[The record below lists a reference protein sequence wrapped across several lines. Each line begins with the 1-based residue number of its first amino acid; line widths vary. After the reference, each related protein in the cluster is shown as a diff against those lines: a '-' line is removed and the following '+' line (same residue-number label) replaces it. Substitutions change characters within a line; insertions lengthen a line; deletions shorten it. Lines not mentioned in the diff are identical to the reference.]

1 MTAAAR
7 TSASF
12 PPDFIRRLEAALGRP
27 IVEPNDAKAYLTDWR
42 GFLTAHNAIVVRPG
56 STGEVAKI
64 VRACA
69 EARVPIVPQGGLV
82 AHVDAR
88 VAFAPESETQ
98 PRTWP
103 NLADADDATQDA
115 LLAIVRGLRTF
126 DGQAAF
132 STWAYR
138 VATNTCLD
146 QIGRAHV

>member
-56 STGEVAKI
+56 STGEVSRI

-69 EARVPIVPQGGLV
+69 EARVFDTTVIWTRSVNTAGVPASNIWGCVVIVWYTTYGIEVPTAASSGDMPPGTV
-82 AHVDAR
+82 AAY
-88 VAFAPESETQ
+88 P
-98 PRTWP
+98 
-103 NLADADDATQDA
+103 
-115 LLAIVRGLRTF
+115 VRPVR
-126 DGQAAF
+126 
-132 STWAYR
+132 
-138 VATNTCLD
+138 
-146 QIGRAHV
+146 